1 MQHTPNTLVTL
12 YHYLYK
18 PGESG
23 EEGLYVAASSGSVIG
38 AAVLLSVALLAGFG
52 GGFAVSALD
61 AQTGPVLRR
70 YASAD
75 EFQRYLR
82 DPGDASQG
90 GLSSQ

>member
-1 MQHTPNTLVTL
+1 MSRLL
-12 YHYLYK
+12 L
-18 PGESG
+18 
-23 EEGLYVAASSGSVIG
+23 GSVIG

-82 DPGDASQG
+82 TLATHRTAADSGSRPRDNSRRKRS
-90 GLSSQ
+90 L